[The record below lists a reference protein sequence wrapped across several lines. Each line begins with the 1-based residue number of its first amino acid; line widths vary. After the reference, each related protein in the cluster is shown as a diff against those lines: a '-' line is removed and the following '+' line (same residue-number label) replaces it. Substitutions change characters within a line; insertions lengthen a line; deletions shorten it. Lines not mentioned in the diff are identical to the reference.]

1 MQPFFVSRKVRCM
14 SVDFEVKKWCVLVCL
29 SLLCMVFPAKV
40 RAQLRLGP
48 KAGIQLGRTVYDN
61 EAYRQDYSSGFRP
74 GMQVGAVLNYKVNH
88 LYSLHTELF
97 FSQKGKR
104 SKSKADDMEYTF
116 HKALYDYLD
125 LPFLLRLSKH
135 KNLGQYK
142 LEFYLNVGPSLN
154 YWLGGSGTVENS
166 EYIALTGSARNRY
179 TVVFEEPAKGD
190 FQKTYI
196 EDANRMQMSLDFGG
210 GVIFDLGGGKAIMV
224 DLRNSL
230 GLGKTYMGK
239 EDSGKYGIYSY
250 TDNFESVNHVFGLS
264 VAYLMDI
271 DVRAY
276 LHKGRFRR

>member
-1 MQPFFVSRKVRCM
+1 MCV
-14 SVDFEVKKWCVLVCL
+14 EVFLRKWCFVVCL
-29 SLLCMVFPAKV
+29 SWLCLGLPTKGLG
-40 RAQLRLGP
+40 QLRLGP
-48 KAGIQLGRTVYDN
+48 KAGIQLGRTVYDK
-61 EAYRQDYSSGFRP
+61 EAYRQVYSSGFRP
-74 GMQVGAVLNYKVNH
+74 GMQAGAVLNYKVNH

-104 SKSKADDMEYTF
+104 SKSRAEDVEYTF
-116 HKALYDYLD
+116 HKALYNYLD

-135 KNLGQYK
+135 KDMGKYK

-154 YWLGGSGTVENS
+154 YWLGGGGSIENS
-166 EYIALTGSARNRY
+166 EYIALTGSTKNRY
-179 TVVFEEPAKGD
+179 RVVFKEPAKGD
-190 FQKTYI
+190 LQKTYI

-239 EDSGKYGIYSY
+239 EDSGNYGIYSY
-250 TDNFESVNHVFGLS
+250 TDSFESVNHVFGLS
-264 VAYLMDI
+264 VAYLIDI
-271 DVRAY
+271 DVHAF